1 MLAHLYFDGS
11 CYLEDG
17 VKKARGG
24 WLVFTFSSPFV
35 TATGTTAPVSKKAT
49 SCIAE
54 WNGLTEGLRWV
65 RHLKKLS
72 RLVIMGDFKCPI
84 EILSGK
90 AGIPGHGEWTPSARE
105 CLRLLGEL
113 GVPFTAK
120 KVSRQENYLADRLS
134 KNVPTGLVT
143 PDDLIPNSP
152 ARDEAVRAMAEYR
165 WRMNGC
171 PGGQDERFWY
181 EAEEMLTRAFV

>member
-11 CYLEDG
+11 CYLEEG

-24 WLVFTFSSPFV
+24 WLAFVFSSPFV
-35 TATGTTAPVSKKAT
+35 TATGTTPPVTKGAS
-49 SCIAE
+49 SCLAE
-54 WNGLTEGLRWV
+54 WKGLEAGLKWV
-65 RHLKKLS
+65 KHLGKLS
-72 RLVIMGDFKCPI
+72 RLVVMGDFEGAVKVINDEKKVRESTPW
-84 EILSGK
+84 SG
-90 AGIPGHGEWTPSARE
+90 AAAE
-105 CLRLLGEL
+105 CRRLLKEL
-113 GVPFTAK
+113 NVPFTAR
-120 KVSRQENYLADRLS
+120 KVSRPENYLADRLS
-134 KNVPTGLVT
+134 KNVPTGLLT
-143 PDDLIPNSP
+143 ASDLIPNSP